1 MVYIHEWQGNSI
13 EVLFRENFNLNENNS
28 KNALNI
34 NSADFCIDKGLNIGI
49 FYQTQLSDKADIK
62 ASEVKIQTTFRLK
75 DVSYRNVDEI

>member
-49 FYQTQLSDKADIK
+49 FY
-62 ASEVKIQTTFRLK
+62 
-75 DVSYRNVDEI
+75 